1 MPRYHAPPMHT
12 EVPIAADAR
21 GLRIGIATS
30 RYHDHV
36 TGALAR
42 GAQQAFL
49 EAGGVEDDLVLV
61 DAPGS
66 FELVSIAHAL
76 ASRADI
82 DAVVCIGC
90 ILTGETTHD
99 RYICEA
105 VANGLASI
113 TARGGKPVAFGVL
126 TCQTIEQAE
135 ARAGG
140 SKGNKGV
147 EAMVAA
153 IVAAQAVARVRK
165 IPLGRPA

>member
-1 MPRYHAPPMHT
+1 MHT

-30 RYHDHV
+30 RYHAHV
-36 TGALAR
+36 TGALTR
-42 GAQQAFL
+42 GAKQAFVD
-49 EAGGVEDDLVLV
+49 AGGAENDLVLV

-113 TARGGKPVAFGVL
+113 TAHGGKPVAFGVL
-126 TCQTIEQAE
+126 TCQTIDQAE

>member
-1 MPRYHAPPMHT
+1 MHT

-36 TGALAR
+36 TAALAR
-42 GAQQAFL
+42 GACQAFRD
-49 EAGGVEDDLVLV
+49 AGGSDDDLVLV

-66 FELVSIAHAL
+66 FELVAIAHAL
-76 ASRADI
+76 ASRADL

-105 VANGLASI
+105 VANGFAAI
-113 TARGGKPVAFGVL
+113 TAARGKPVAFGVL

-140 SKGNKGV
+140 AKGNKGV

-153 IVAAQAVARVRK
+153 IVAAQAVGRIRRL
-165 IPLGRPA
+165 PPGRPA